1 MEFVVRMRVRVTA
14 ASASNAQHTIDH
26 LGYEPA
32 DVDAVLAVL
41 TKHAHLQDAPSS
53 HLNTLLTD
61 ES

>member
-1 MEFVVRMRVRVTA
+1 MKFVVLLRVRVTA
-14 ASASNAQHTIDH
+14 EPASNTQLSIDH

-32 DVDAVLAVL
+32 DVDAVLAAFPEH
-41 TKHAHLQDAPSS
+41 THMQDAPSA